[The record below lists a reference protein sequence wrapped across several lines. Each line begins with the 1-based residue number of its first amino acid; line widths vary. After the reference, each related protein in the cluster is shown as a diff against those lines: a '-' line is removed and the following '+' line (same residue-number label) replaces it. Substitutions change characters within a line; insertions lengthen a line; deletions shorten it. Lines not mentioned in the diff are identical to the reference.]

1 MTSKRE
7 QIEQLSTVVADTG
20 EPEAVRRYRPVD
32 TTTNP
37 SLLLAVAGEAGY
49 EEYLSRA
56 RAFAAE
62 LGYAD
67 DPALLSDC
75 FATLMG
81 RTLTELVP
89 GVVSTEVDARL
100 SFDTSAT
107 IERARRLAALYLELG
122 VEPDRFLI
130 KVAGTWEGI
139 RAVDVLE
146 AEGLRCNVTLVFSTT
161 QARAAAEAGA
171 TLVSPFVGRI
181 LDWYVKN
188 QGLSVNTPAE
198 DPGVQ
203 SVEQIQRDL
212 KGHGFDTVV
221 MAASFRNKAQIEALA
236 GCERLTISPALL
248 EELNSDDTLIERY
261 LSRVE
266 AASAPVEPPVTESG
280 FRWQL
285 NQNPMASDLL
295 SDGIRRFTRDQQALE
310 ELMSGVSNHAQSAG

>member
-20 EPEAVRRYRPVD
+20 ELDAVRQYRPVD

-49 EEYLSRA
+49 EEYLTRA
-56 RAFAAE
+56 HAFAAE
-62 LGYAD
+62 LGAAD
-67 DPALLSDC
+67 DPAVLTDC

-100 SFDTSAT
+100 SFDTGAT
-107 IERARRLAALYLELG
+107 IERARRLAALYRELG

-188 QGLSVNTPAE
+188 QGLSVATPAE
-198 DPGVQ
+198 DPGVR

-248 EELNSDDTLIERY
+248 EELKADDAPIERY
-261 LSRVE
+261 LTGLDT
-266 AASAPVEPPVTESG
+266 ASGPTEPPVAESN

-295 SDGIRRFTRDQQALE
+295 SDGIRRFARDQQALE
-310 ELMSGVSNHAQSAG
+310 ELMSGASNHAQSA

>member
-1 MTSKRE
+1 MSSKRA
-7 QIEQLSTVVADTG
+7 QVEQLSTVVADTG

-37 SLLLAVAGEAGY
+37 SLLLAVAGQPGY
-49 EEYLSRA
+49 EQYLIQA
-56 RAFAAE
+56 QEFAAE
-62 LGYAD
+62 LGDAE
-67 DPALLSDC
+67 DPGLLSDC

-107 IERARRLAALYLELG
+107 IERARRLASLYRELG
-122 VEPDRFLI
+122 VGPERFLI

-139 RAVDVLE
+139 QAVDVLE
-146 AEGLRCNVTLVFSTT
+146 TEGLRCNVTLIFAPV

-188 QGLSVNTPAE
+188 QGLTVNTPAE

-203 SVEQIQRDL
+203 SVERIHRDL
-212 KGHGFDTVV
+212 KSHGFDTVV

-236 GCERLTISPALL
+236 GCDRLTISPALL
-248 EELNSDDTLIERY
+248 EELNEDAGPVERY

-266 AASAPVEPPVTESG
+266 PDAAPVEPPVNEAG
-280 FRWQL
+280 FRSQL
-285 NQNPMASDLL
+285 NQDPMASDLL

-310 ELMSGVSNHAQSAG
+310 KLMSGAPNHAQSAG

>member
-1 MTSKRE
+1 MSSKRE

-20 EPEAVRRYRPVD
+20 ELEAVRRYRPVD

-37 SLLLAVAGEAGY
+37 SLLLAVAGQPGY
-49 EEYLSRA
+49 EQYLVQA
-56 RAFAAE
+56 RELAAE
-62 LGYAD
+62 LGNPE

-107 IERARRLAALYLELG
+107 IERARRLAALYRELG
-122 VEPDRFLI
+122 VAPDRFLI

-146 AEGLRCNVTLVFSTT
+146 TEGLRCNVTLVFSPV

-188 QGLSVNTPAE
+188 RGITVNSPAE
-198 DPGVQ
+198 DPGVD
-203 SVEQIQRDL
+203 SVDRIHRDL
-212 KGHGFDTVV
+212 KSHGFDTVV

-236 GCERLTISPALL
+236 GCDRLTISPALL
-248 EELNSDDTLIERY
+248 EELNEDDAPLERY

-266 AASAPVEPPVTESG
+266 PAAAPVEPPVREAD
-280 FRWQL
+280 FRWAL
-285 NQNPMASDLL
+285 NQDPMATELL

-310 ELMSGVSNHAQSAG
+310 ELMNGAPDDAQSAG

>member
-56 RAFAAE
+56 RAFATE
-62 LGYAD
+62 LGDAD

-107 IERARRLAALYLELG
+107 IERARRLAALYRELG

-188 QGLSVNTPAE
+188 RGLSVNKPAE

-236 GCERLTISPALL
+236 GCERLTISPTLL

-266 AASAPVEPPVTESG
+266 TASAPVEPPVAESA

-285 NQNPMASDLL
+285 NQDPMASDLL

-310 ELMSGVSNHAQSAG
+310 QLMSGASNHAQSAG